1 MLFSNVKDFQKKALL
16 FIRNKEDVII
26 TKYGKPVAKLVPF
39 DENEDMIA
47 LQEYFKLGDSIS
59 DDLLKNKDEIKNI
72 MKDVK
77 KEIYG

>member
-26 TKYGKPVAKLVPF
+26 
-39 DENEDMIA
+39 IA
-47 LQEYFKLGDSIS
+47 LKEYFKLGDSIS